1 MANEL
6 ETFIQSSVDVFY
18 RIDKE
23 SNAKQNFL
31 ANMHNMIALFATF
44 PAICLDEIDK
54 VR

>member
-1 MANEL
+1 LANEL